1 MTCRPPHVIRA
12 CFGCLLAV
20 AVLLTGATAKEVP
33 APVTLDKDGRLAYA
47 TTAEGDRAPDFS
59 TAGYRGGGVPLPH
72 VPGRVRVLP
81 GSGTDDG
88 PRIQAALDH
97 VGSLAPDPRGLRG
110 AVELA
115 PGRFRIEGQLR
126 ITASGV
132 VLRGAGPGDG
142 GTTLVAAGSD
152 RRTLIEVAGRDTPR
166 TVGGPRAIAGRV
178 PVGGNRLPVAD
189 TTGLVPGLRVRIERP
204 SPAEWL
210 RRLGMDTAPARQ
222 PYAWKPGTV
231 NLRWEREIAA
241 VDGGKV
247 ILDAPLTTAL
257 EPDLGGGSLQV
268 YEAIGYITDCGVE
281 NLRCESAYDAANLQ
295 DENHAWNA
303 IDLHAVRDAWVTDV
317 TARHFAGSAVQ
328 VGAKASRV
336 TVQDCAHEAPVS
348 ERAGYRRLAFHVR
361 GQQVLVLRCRSE
373 ETGAAFTVGHGTAG
387 PVAFL
392 ECEGGGGEG
401 FSGSIGAWASGLLFD
416 AVNLDG
422 GRLRLDN
429 LETWNQGVGW
439 AAASSMVW
447 GSSAAE
453 IVARRPPGANNWV
466 VASWAQYVGDADWSQ
481 TSSFARPASLYRAQ
495 LAERAGRGGLLALE
509 RRVYRLDGGLPPW
522 TAAPEAAPSRERRL
536 ELRDGRLTLGGGPV
550 TGRIAGGAWWL
561 GRLEPGRA
569 GEAGPALTRFAPGRA
584 GTGLTDEI
592 PALAE
597 AMQARGE
604 VAFRHHYGLWY
615 DRRRIDHQMVRRPDA
630 DVWPPYFEQPFARTG
645 QGAAWDGLSRYDL
658 TRYNPWYF
666 GRLRAFA
673 TEARRRGLILINE
686 MYFQHNILESGA
698 HWVDSPWRP
707 VNNVNGTGFSEPPP
721 FRGDTIR
728 MAAEFYDVAH
738 PVRRPLHRAYIRQC
752 LENLADEPNV
762 VHSLTEENSGPLE
775 FTRFWLDVI
784 AEWQAETGRNPLIL
798 LSAPKDVQDAILA
811 DPARAAVIDVIE
823 LRYWFRTDDGRE
835 FAPAGGTE
843 LAPRQHLRLWKGGRP
858 SAAAIAAMV
867 REYRERF
874 PAKAVIADGHW

>member
-1 MTCRPPHVIRA
+1 MTPRSLFDACSRA
-12 CFGCLLAV
+12 CRLA
-20 AVLLTGATAKEVP
+20 AGMVLAGAALGKEVP
-33 APVTLDKDGRLAYA
+33 APVTVDRDGRLTYVA
-47 TTAEGDRAPDFS
+47 TGEEDRVPDFS
-59 TAGYRGGGVPLPH
+59 TAGYRGGGVPVPR
-72 VPGRVRVLP
+72 VPGRVRVEP
-81 GSGTDDG
+81 GNGTDDG

-97 VGSLAPDPRGLRG
+97 VGSLPPDGGGLRG

-115 PGRFRIEGQLR
+115 AGRFRVDGQLR

-132 VLRGAGPGDG
+132 VLRGAGAGEG

-152 RRTLIEVAGRDTPR
+152 RRTLIEIAGRDTPQS
-166 TVGGPRAIAGRV
+166 VGAARAVSGRV
-178 PVGGNRLPVAD
+178 PVGGRRLPLSD
-189 TTGLVPGLRVRIERP
+189 TTGLAPGLRVRVERP

-222 PYAWKPGTV
+222 PYAWRPGTV
-231 NLRWEREIAA
+231 DLRWEREIVA
-241 VDGGKV
+241 VDEGGV
-247 ILDAPLTTAL
+247 VLDAPLTTAL
-257 EPDLGGGSLQV
+257 EPDLGGGRLQV
-268 YEAIGYITDCGVE
+268 YDPIGYLRECGVE
-281 NLRCESAYDAANLQ
+281 NLRCEAAGDAANPP
-295 DENHAWNA
+295 DENRSWNA

-387 PVAFL
+387 PVVFL
-392 ECEGGGGEG
+392 ECAGGGGEG

-439 AAASSMVW
+439 AAANSMVW
-447 GSSAAE
+447 GSSAAV
-453 IVARRPPGANNWV
+453 IVARRPPGAHNWV
-466 VASWAQYVGDADWSQ
+466 VGSWAQYVGDADWSQ
-481 TSSFARPASLYRAQ
+481 TSSFPRPSSLYRAQ
-495 LAERAGRGGLLALE
+495 LEERTGPDGRRALE
-509 RRVYRLDGGLPPW
+509 RREYRFDAGLPVW
-522 TAAPEAAPSRERRL
+522 TAVGAAAPTEERRL
-536 ELRDGRLTLGGGPV
+536 ELRAGRLTLGGAPV
-550 TGRIAGGAWWL
+550 TGRIVGGAWWL

-569 GEAGPALTRFAPGRA
+569 AEAGPALTRFAPGRA

-592 PALAE
+592 PALAT

-630 DVWPPYFEQPFARTG
+630 DAWPPYFEQPFARSG
-645 QGAAWDGLSRYDL
+645 EGVAWDGLSRYDL
-658 TRYNPWYF
+658 RRYNPWYF
-666 GRLRAFA
+666 GRLRSFA
-673 TEARRRGLILINE
+673 AEARRRGLILINE

-707 VNNVNGTGFSEPPP
+707 VNNVNGTGFTEPPP

-728 MAAEFYDVAH
+728 MAAEFYDTGH
-738 PVRRPLHRAYIRQC
+738 PVRRSLHRAYIRQC

-762 VHSLTEENSGPLE
+762 LHSLTEENSGPLE

-784 AEWQAETGRNPLIL
+784 AEWQAETGRNPLVL

-811 DPARAAVIDVIE
+811 DPERAAVVDVIE

-843 LAPRQHLRLWKGGRP
+843 LAPRQHQRLWKGGRP
-858 SAAAIAAMV
+858 SATAIAAMV
-867 REYRERF
+867 REYRGRF
-874 PAKAVIADGHW
+874 PEKAVIADGHW